1 MNNPDLHAAL
11 LAWLTAH
18 SGDARPEP
26 ERFAPLP
33 VPGPR
38 AATAGPAGPV
48 IPAPRIPEAEPEL
61 TLF

>member
-26 ERFAPLP
+26 ERFASQAL
-33 VPGPR
+33 VPGE
-38 AATAGPAGPV
+38 G
-48 IPAPRIPEAEPEL
+48 EAECAP
-61 TLF
+61 